1 MVGETAAATLRAVR
15 ACVVTGCESRREG
28 VAGAEYLDHPDRGCD
43 RAAARRLG
51 VHDLH
56 EDRLGNFAVLPD
68 PAGAGR
74 DSIAARA
81 EDCAVSYPGNLPRRH
96 ARGPCRLALHPCG
109 IAAPPA
115 TRRSHLPPPL

>member
-1 MVGETAAATLRAVR
+1 MDAAMVGETAAATLRAVR
-15 ACVVTGCESRREG
+15 ACVVTGRESGREG

-51 VHDLH
+51 VHRLQ

-74 DSIAARA
+74 DPIAARA
-81 EDCAVSYPGNLPRRH
+81 ADCAASYHANLARRS
-96 ARGPCRLALHPCG
+96 ARDPSPLAL
-109 IAAPPA
+109 PPSG
-115 TRRSHLPPPL
+115 R